1 MDSKYWDIAA
11 KQLQGKATPAEQEA
25 LRLWLAQDPV
35 HAEQFQAQQ
44 RLWELTPPPV
54 PALEVDTAAAWQK
67 VKGRLQAQP
76 EKPEPKV
83 IPIYRTL
90 LRVAASV
97 ALLIGLA
104 WIMQLYFFPYYGM
117 QVVRSGN
124 GKIAVVLPDSSQ
136 VWLNRNSLL
145 AYDPDFDGDE
155 RVVQLE
161 GEAFFEVQ
169 RNPQRPF
176 IIQAE
181 AANTRVIGTSF
192 NLRAYPTEETVELA
206 VATGKVA
213 FVATEATA
221 EAIVTPGYAAVLNK
235 QSNRINKFTISSE
248 NDWAWQSG
256 RLQFNGQPLGEVTEV
271 LERYYGVQL
280 QIQNEAL
287 TDCRFT
293 GSFKDAALEEVL
305 QVLEATLQLEYA
317 QQNNTTY
324 TLSGKGC
331 N

>member
-1 MDSKYWDIAA
+1 MDSKYWDITA

-25 LRLWLAQDPV
+25 LQEWLAQDPA

-44 RLWELTPPPV
+44 RLWELTPPAAPV
-54 PALEVDTAAAWQK
+54 EVDTAAAWQK
-67 VKGRLQAQP
+67 VKERLKVQP

-83 IPIYRTL
+83 VPMYRTL
-90 LRVAASV
+90 LRIAASV

-104 WIMQLYFFPYYGM
+104 WFVQLYFFPYYGM
-117 QVVRSGN
+117 QVVRSGS
-124 GKIAVVLPDSSQ
+124 GKTAVMLPDSSK

-145 AYDPDFDGDE
+145 AYDPDFDGAE

-176 IIQAE
+176 RIETE
-181 AANTRVIGTSF
+181 AANTQVLGTSF
-192 NLRAYPTEETVELA
+192 NLRAYPAEETVELA

-213 FVATEATA
+213 FSAKEANA
-221 EAIVTPGYAAVLNK
+221 AAVVTHGFAAVLNK
-235 QSNRINKFTISSE
+235 QSHTLNKFTISST
-248 NDWAWQSG
+248 NAWAWQSG
-256 RLQFNGQPLGEVTEV
+256 KLQFEGQPLAEVTRV

-280 QIQNEAL
+280 QLQNEAL
-287 TDCRFT
+287 ATCHFT
-293 GSFKDAALEEVL
+293 GSFEGASLEEVL
-305 QVLEATLQLEYA
+305 QVLEATMQLEYTK
-317 QQNNTTY
+317 QHDTTY
-324 TLSGKGC
+324 TLRGQGC